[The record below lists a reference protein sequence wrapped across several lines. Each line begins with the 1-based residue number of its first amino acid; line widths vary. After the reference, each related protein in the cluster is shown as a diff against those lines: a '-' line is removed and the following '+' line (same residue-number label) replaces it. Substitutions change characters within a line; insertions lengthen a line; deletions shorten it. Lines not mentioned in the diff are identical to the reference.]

1 MNSCWIVGGGIQWD
15 RPHFSVIH
23 EKLEDLANSK
33 VVSSSAHSV
42 VLYCHVVLRAS
53 YYHAKSI
60 TYSTSNTTYTY
71 VCLYGS
77 IYLITCVLYTPLQN
91 LLDFQN
97 YDMYIYSQF
106 EEPVALSTVL

>member
-1 MNSCWIVGGGIQWD
+1 MLDCWRRNPVD

-33 VVSSSAHSV
+33 VVSSSAHVMLFCELPQKFAMSLLLHYNEV
-42 VLYCHVVLRAS
+42 V
-53 YYHAKSI
+53 
-60 TYSTSNTTYTY
+60 Y
-71 VCLYGS
+71 VCLA
-77 IYLITCVLYTPLQN
+77 LLLVITSVLYTSLQN